1 MINREIPES
10 TENHN
15 RKKNTVKEINFKVTI
30 DEANLILEGLGLIPF
45 AKVYALVAK
54 IQEQAQ
60 QQLNG
65 ENPLGGKADT
75 KNPDLGIEG
84 RMDAG

>member
-1 MINREIPES
+1 MMNREIPES
-10 TENHN
+10 TESHN
-15 RKKNTVKEINFKVTI
+15 RKKNTVKEINFKVTV

-60 QQLNG
+60 QQLDE
-65 ENPLGGKADT
+65 ENPPGEKADIE
-75 KNPDLGIEG
+75 NPALAIKEQA
-84 RMDAG
+84 DAE

>member
-1 MINREIPES
+1 M
-10 TENHN
+10 
-15 RKKNTVKEINFKVTI
+15 KEINFKVTV
-30 DEANLILEGLGLIPF
+30 DEANLILEGLGYIPF

-65 ENPLGGKADT
+65 ADPLGGKAGT
-75 KNPDLGIEG
+75 KNPDPGIEEQA
-84 RMDAG
+84 DAE

>member
-1 MINREIPES
+1 M
-10 TENHN
+10 
-15 RKKNTVKEINFKVTI
+15 KEINFKVTI
-30 DEANLILEGLGLIPF
+30 DEANLILEGLGCIPF

-65 ENPLGGKADT
+65 GELPAKEADT
-75 KNPDLGIEG
+75 QTPAPTIKE
-84 RMDAG
+84 

>member
-1 MINREIPES
+1 M
-10 TENHN
+10 
-15 RKKNTVKEINFKVTI
+15 KEINFKVNV
-30 DEANLILEGLGLIPF
+30 DEANLILEGLGHIPY

-65 ENPLGGKADT
+65 ENPPSEEPEEDKPALTVK
-75 KNPDLGIEG
+75 K
-84 RMDAG
+84 